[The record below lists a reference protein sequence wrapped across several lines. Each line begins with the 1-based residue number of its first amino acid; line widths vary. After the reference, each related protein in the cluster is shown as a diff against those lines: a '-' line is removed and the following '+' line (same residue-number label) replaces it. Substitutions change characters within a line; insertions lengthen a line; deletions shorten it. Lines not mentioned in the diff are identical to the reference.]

1 MKPIIIIPDEN
12 QKTITMSIEEFK
24 KTISEVWEEGY
35 KEGQIIEKT
44 KCGEFP
50 WKTPTNPYHHDHVH
64 YDIEGPSCACNIH
77 SEAKPVDNFINKRT
91 YDKGSSNFKTNIW

>member
-35 KEGQIIEKT
+35 KEGQAMENLRTYPYPYIT
-44 KCGEFP
+44 
-50 WKTPTNPYHHDHVH
+50 TTNPAHIH
-64 YDIEGPSCACNIH
+64 YETEGPSCVCSGYN
-77 SEAKPVDNFINKRT
+77 EGKTVDNFINKRT
-91 YDKGSSNFKTNIW
+91 YDKGSSISKDAKINVW